1 MTILSAELAKRYA
14 EVTVSGK
21 RPKDTGANVFG
32 TVTEYNGSK
41 YVKLDGS
48 DQLTPVTRTADVKT
62 GDRVTVHI
70 ENHTATVTGNVSS
83 PSARTDD
90 VRELGDKI
98 TEVDTLVADKV
109 STWQLEAEVAR
120 IDDLESENISVKG
133 RLDAT
138 EAKVGS
144 LEAEDAKITG
154 TLTANQAAI
163 DALEA
168 NKLDAAVADVTYATI
183 DSLEASDAYVRN
195 LEADYADFKSATA
208 DDFQADR
215 AAIDDL
221 KAGKLDADTADIR
234 YANIDFANIGEAALR
249 KIFADSGIIK
259 DIVVSGGT
267 VTGELVGVTI
277 KGDLIE
283 GNTIV
288 ADKLVVKGTDGLYY
302 KLNTDGMGVEAQQT
316 DYNSLNG
323 SVIRA
328 KSITATKISVDDL
341 VAFGATIGGFKID
354 SHSIYSGVKNS
365 SSNTT
370 RGVFLGD
377 DGQLAVGDASNF
389 VKYYRDTDGSYKLA
403 IQADSIEF
411 KSSNL
416 KVGGRNL
423 LASSLCAMSKDDWS
437 AWFTPSA
444 GIANSCGLAGSGVT
458 FPEGTKVGDVFTLSL
473 DLEWTKFAQSGGVL
487 GMCFFQFYAN
497 GSWSSGIVTPISIP
511 GPGTSAMLSAPGH
524 ARLSKTF
531 EITAENQVTANF
543 HFNFR
548 VDYSDGTGKVRTRR
562 WKLERG
568 NHSTDWTPAPE
579 DVDDSIAAKSS
590 IRQVERNRSDTMA
603 QLRNY
608 ASEGHRDT
616 WTTWKSYSGISPGDT
631 VQLKCD
637 CSDTGKPVY
646 ILMTVESVTPT
657 SATCVSHGM
666 VDPNAELAARAYT
679 DAKVKVESDRITAE
693 VTERGKLG
701 TKVATLEQTAS
712 GLQSQ
717 VTSVK
722 GTADAAKAYA
732 DNKGMFKETVD
743 LSAASWDAGTYYPV
757 VGTRIP
763 SSGYHDFQVNVQLN
777 SGTKPPWSTH
787 AQGFTCNLSARMKA
801 GGWGTVNYGTLGW
814 IDDSSFNYC
823 DGMPAYIA
831 QNTNSSKPVLYL
843 RGGGRYFVYCSY
855 GCAWEPKPSSW
866 TENEQTYAPTA
877 TPSNSSALVSSWA
890 QRDAVVQHASKI
902 TQLESSI
909 SAEVSART
917 ALGTRVSTLEQTADG
932 LSSQVSSVRSFRS
945 FTTNYSYGQAQVNQ
959 YGTPGYQGTWA
970 VNESTAGL
978 KAGDTVQLRV
988 TNASKSGH
996 AFIVGTVV
1004 SAPSDRSVVARTT
1017 GLVDT
1022 GDRGATGAS
1031 GTDLSQGRA
1040 MYADPFFSSGTNGCS
1055 AYNNAGGGTV
1065 AVARQARSS
1074 DNPCSQSGH
1083 ELKVTTS
1090 GAASPGHGGVYQ
1102 TIQSRA
1108 NAVFV
1113 RRVIAKIPAGYS
1125 LMNAENSM
1133 GSGYS
1138 CEWLTDRAGTGA
1150 FREYLYRYRCGSS
1163 GTFSS
1168 GGHMYLTGGAAATA
1182 SAPVVWHLACCQ
1194 TYDMTGAPDSS
1205 EALAAASSLAQTV
1218 TELSTR
1224 VDQTNSS
1231 ITDSIARKT
1240 TEISALQGAL
1250 SGLSGDLGSVSGRV
1264 SEVEAS
1270 FRRTM
1275 DAGGN
1280 PQLDLMTTAN
1290 GFGTRITNTEMA
1302 FMDSGQKVAYVSN
1315 KRLYIEQAEVVGQ
1328 MQVGDYAF
1336 VQRPGHL
1343 SLKYVGA

>member
-21 RPKDTGANVFG
+21 RPKDAGANVFG

-48 DQLTPVTRTADVKT
+48 DQLTPVTSTADVKT

-215 AAIDDL
+215 AAIEDL

-487 GMCFFQFYAN
+487 GMCFFQFYA
-497 GSWSSGIVTPISIP
+497 SGIVTPISIP

-603 QLRNY
+603 QLRSY

-616 WTTWKSYSGISPGDT
+616 WTTWKSYAGVSPGDT

-646 ILMTVESVTPT
+646 ILMAVESVTPT

-722 GTADAAKAYA
+722 GTADAAKASIDGLKVGGRNLVTKA
-732 DNKGMFKETVD
+732 AC
-743 LSAASWDAGTYYPV
+743 LSGSYEKT
-757 VGTRIP
+757 
-763 SSGYHDFQVNVQLN
+763 FE
-777 SGTKPPWSTH
+777 
-787 AQGFTCNLSARMKA
+787 
-801 GGWGTVNYGTLGW
+801 
-814 IDDSSFNYC
+814 
-823 DGMPAYIA
+823 
-831 QNTNSSKPVLYL
+831 
-843 RGGGRYFVYCSY
+843 RGGRIAYTAGVLSGLVGAADGSVGEEVTLSFDIKLADGGSPRALSVYAYQAS
-855 GCAWEPKPSSW
+855 GVSIEKSS
-866 TENEQTYAPTA
+866 AV
-877 TPSNSSALVSSWA
+877 TPSAEWARFSLTTRVKRYPIGHYDNGSPYTSGEVWIWDHAGSNEFSVRNVKIERGNTPTDWTPAPEDLASASDVA
-890 QRDAVVQHASKI
+890 EHASKI
-902 TQLESSI
+902 TQLDSRI
-909 SAEVSART
+909 SAEVTERA
-917 ALGTRVSTLEQTADG
+917 ALGTKVSALEQTASG
-932 LSSQVSSVRSFRS
+932 ITARVSSVERRAVVGSQR
-945 FTTNYSYGQAQVNQ
+945 Q
-959 YGTPGYQGTWA
+959 YYPSTSPTSLAGGSWGT
-970 VNESTAGL
+970 
-978 KAGDTVQLRV
+978 
-988 TNASKSGH
+988 
-996 AFIVGTVV
+996 
-1004 SAPSDRSVVARTT
+1004 SAPAAAQGRYIWERTLLTYGDGTASYSPGEGGVCVT
-1017 GLVDT
+1017 GNT
-1022 GDRGATGAS
+1022 GATGPQGAQGPAGATGATGPKGS
-1031 GTDLSQGRA
+1031 PGTDLSQGKA

-1125 LMNAENSM
+1125 LANAENAM

-1150 FREYLYRYRCGSS
+1150 FREYVYRYRCGPS
-1163 GTFSS
+1163 GTFST

-1231 ITDSIARKT
+1231 ITDSISRKT
-1240 TEISALQGAL
+1240 AEISALQGAL
-1250 SGLSGDLGSVSGRV
+1250 SGLEGDLGSVSGRV

>member
-1 MTILSAELAKRYA
+1 MRENEIQDVLAEALAAGGMARGTSALSRNIAVRARAASKR
-14 EVTVSGK
+14 
-21 RPKDTGANVFG
+21 
-32 TVTEYNGSK
+32 
-41 YVKLDGS
+41 
-48 DQLTPVTRTADVKT
+48 
-62 GDRVTVHI
+62 
-70 ENHTATVTGNVSS
+70 
-83 PSARTDD
+83 
-90 VRELGDKI
+90 
-98 TEVDTLVADKV
+98 
-109 STWQLEAEVAR
+109 
-120 IDDLESENISVKG
+120 
-133 RLDAT
+133 
-138 EAKVGS
+138 
-144 LEAEDAKITG
+144 AEDAAQG
-154 TLTANQAAI
+154 AQEGAEAARDEARAAREQAEREAAEARRLADDAQRSAASAGANAMEAQEAARQAQAGAVAANSSATQAAKDAI
-163 DALEA
+163 EAREKADAADAKAAEAAENSAGAAEEAAQAKADAAKAAQDVSGLAQSLSSVSSQVGDMVDVQARMQADIQTTAAGLASHASSITSIQAAAGEAQEKARAAQDAAEAASGDASQALAMVGQASGAAASAQQAADKAKEDAAQAQAAADRAQADLSDAQDALAAVEA
-168 NKLDAAVADVTYATI
+168 KAGANAADIARAQQAVASAKASADAAQAVADAAKSSAATAQASA
-183 DSLEASDAYVRN
+183 DGARADAEAAQ
-195 LEADYADFKSATA
+195 KSADDAQASADAAQASADLLATRVTKCETA
-208 DDFQADR
+208 ITQNAEAIGLMATKEEMTQRLSGYPTAAQMEAAVKVQADR
-215 AAIDDL
+215 ID
-221 KAGKLDADTADIR
+221 
-234 YANIDFANIGEAALR
+234 
-249 KIFADSGIIK
+249 
-259 DIVVSGGT
+259 
-267 VTGELVGVTI
+267 
-277 KGDLIE
+277 
-283 GNTIV
+283 
-288 ADKLVVKGTDGLYY
+288 
-302 KLNTDGMGVEAQQT
+302 
-316 DYNSLNG
+316 
-323 SVIRA
+323 
-328 KSITATKISVDDL
+328 
-341 VAFGATIGGFKID
+341 
-354 SHSIYSGVKNS
+354 
-365 SSNTT
+365 
-370 RGVFLGD
+370 
-377 DGQLAVGDASNF
+377 LAVG
-389 VKYYRDTDGSYKLA
+389 R
-403 IQADSIEF
+403 IDS
-411 KSSNL
+411 
-416 KVGGRNL
+416 V
-423 LASSLCAMSKDDWS
+423 
-437 AWFTPSA
+437 
-444 GIANSCGLAGSGVT
+444 
-458 FPEGTKVGDVFTLSL
+458 
-473 DLEWTKFAQSGGVL
+473 
-487 GMCFFQFYAN
+487 
-497 GSWSSGIVTPISIP
+497 
-511 GPGTSAMLSAPGH
+511 
-524 ARLSKTF
+524 
-531 EITAENQVTANF
+531 
-543 HFNFR
+543 
-548 VDYSDGTGKVRTRR
+548 
-562 WKLERG
+562 
-568 NHSTDWTPAPE
+568 
-579 DVDDSIAAKSS
+579 SS
-590 IRQVERNRSDTMA
+590 IRQVERNRADTMA

-616 WTTWKSYSGISPGDT
+616 WTTWKSYAGVSPGDT

-646 ILMTVESVTPT
+646 ILMAVESVTPT

-701 TKVATLEQTAS
+701 TKVA
-712 GLQSQ
+712 
-717 VTSVK
+717 
-722 GTADAAKAYA
+722 
-732 DNKGMFKETVD
+732 
-743 LSAASWDAGTYYPV
+743 
-757 VGTRIP
+757 
-763 SSGYHDFQVNVQLN
+763 
-777 SGTKPPWSTH
+777 
-787 AQGFTCNLSARMKA
+787 
-801 GGWGTVNYGTLGW
+801 
-814 IDDSSFNYC
+814 
-823 DGMPAYIA
+823 
-831 QNTNSSKPVLYL
+831 
-843 RGGGRYFVYCSY
+843 
-855 GCAWEPKPSSW
+855 
-866 TENEQTYAPTA
+866 
-877 TPSNSSALVSSWA
+877 
-890 QRDAVVQHASKI
+890 
-902 TQLESSI
+902 
-909 SAEVSART
+909 
-917 ALGTRVSTLEQTADG
+917 TLEQTADG

-1040 MYADPFFSSGTNGCS
+1040 MYADPFFSSGANGCS
-1055 AYNNAGGGTV
+1055 AYNNAGGGSV
-1065 AVARQARSS
+1065 AVARQARSP

-1150 FREYLYRYRCGSS
+1150 FREYLYRYRCGAS